1 MRDEF
6 DTLFVAMLTDA
17 KAEELVEEVEYFPRQ
32 IQCLKLKA
40 VEAGKER
47 PSDRDAALEVLRGVS
62 KLFKQLQQAIRSDED
77 NISEDIKALW
87 RNLKPTFANAVESFP
102 AAPSHVTDE
111 EPAATEQLE
120 QSVAGTHEHGLQ
132 HVGSKDFT
140 CNACLKQFLSANSH
154 ECAGCGYD
162 ECDECF
168 DAAVAAAA
176 ES

>member
-62 KLFKQLQQAIRSDED
+62 KLFKQLQQAIRSDEE
-77 NISEDIKALW
+77 NISEDI
-87 RNLKPTFANAVESFP
+87 
-102 AAPSHVTDE
+102 
-111 EPAATEQLE
+111 
-120 QSVAGTHEHGLQ
+120 
-132 HVGSKDFT
+132 KDFT